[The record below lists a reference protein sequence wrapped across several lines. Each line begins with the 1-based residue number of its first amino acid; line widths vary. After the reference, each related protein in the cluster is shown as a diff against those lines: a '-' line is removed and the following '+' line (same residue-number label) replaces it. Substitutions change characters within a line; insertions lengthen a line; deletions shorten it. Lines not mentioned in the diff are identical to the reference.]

1 MAQRILLA
9 EDEPNIV
16 ESLRFLLNRAG
27 FEVDVRDNG
36 RLALEAALSDPPDV
50 MILDVMLPEVDGFEI
65 LSSLR
70 ATPQTQSLPILM
82 LTAKGQREDRE
93 RALARGANRFISKPF
108 GNAELIEAVHVLAD
122 SQRTTSEATGD
133 PAVPQA
139 SVVTTAR

>member
-27 FEVDVRDNG
+27 FEIDVHENG
-36 RLALEAALSDPPDV
+36 RLALDAALNTPPNLMV
-50 MILDVMLPEVDGFEI
+50 LDVMLPEMDGFEI
-65 LSSLR
+65 LTRLR
-70 ATPQTQSLPILM
+70 ADPRTSDLPILM

-108 GNAELIEAVHVLAD
+108 SNAELMETVQQLANLD
-122 SQRTTSEATGD
+122 RASDPTAQSGANTAINGPMTSA
-133 PAVPQA
+133 
-139 SVVTTAR
+139 